1 MFNAFSSTGLE
12 ERLLTVSAGH
22 LLVFKPYPRTTKYSL
37 FSRGLPTDPPMGIV
51 KSVTEL
57 SRLFKIDILAAM
69 NSKAKNDME
78 LVLHFVNKDRDPM
91 VPPTIKHFVI

>member
-1 MFNAFSSTGLE
+1 
-12 ERLLTVSAGH
+12 
-22 LLVFKPYPRTTKYSL
+22 
-37 FSRGLPTDPPMGIV
+37 MGIV